1 MKTLVIGLGNP
12 ILSDDGV
19 GVLAAHAVANA
30 LAKEPNQ
37 DVTISEASVGG
48 LRLME
53 MMVGY
58 ERAILIDALVDS
70 KIPPGSIHRMTLD
83 DLRAISPT
91 QHAASAHDT
100 ALITALDSGRRMGFP
115 LPTDIIVFGISVK
128 NVVDFNDQ
136 PTPLV
141 ASAVPQVAAAVLAE
155 LSATGANQ
163 PTDKP
168 TARQ

>member
-1 MKTLVIGLGNP
+1 MKTLVVGLGNP

-19 GVLAAHAVANA
+19 GVLAAYAVANT

-70 KIPPGSIHRMTLD
+70 KIPPGSIRRMTLD
-83 DLRAISPT
+83 DLRVISPT

-100 ALITALDSGRRMGFP
+100 TLVTALDSGRRMGFP
-115 LPTDIIVFGISVK
+115 LPTDIVVFGISVQ
-128 NVVDFNDQ
+128 NVVDFCDQ
-136 PTPLV
+136 PTPPV
-141 ASAVPQVAAAVLAE
+141 AAAVPRVTAAVLAE
-155 LSATGANQ
+155 LSIPGTNQ
-163 PTDKP
+163 PTAKP
-168 TARQ
+168 IAS